1 MQRVG
6 KTLTQETSVSFDQK
20 ETPGKKTELAQPAV
34 VADKYGPEAIREQ
47 IKDQAR
53 LIRAWAAEQG
63 FEEGKDF
70 KVIESIRNV
79 LGDAASVAPQEL
91 KEFYVLIHED
101 NYLQFKDY
109 FTGRYN
115 DEMKKIDPKNNVGL
129 YYSWGGRF
137 LVGWAGVSVETA
149 PASSIEKMT
158 ASTHHA
164 EFKKFFL
171 EKYGFEFP
179 TADILNIQLKEMSEK
194 GLDKYQEALA
204 KLRELKDSETLP
216 DDGYGLVDG
225 MVHAIDLLEQSKIG
239 NAVQEL
245 PEELQGAMPREMRT
259 YGDLTYN
266 ASSIVDLDRV
276 SEITG
281 INIPDEVRID
291 RIFEHLGF
299 DRNRMQ
305 EVCKSFS
312 DYLVAKKIAS

>member
-1 MQRVG
+1 MRTPEMLGV
-6 KTLTQETSVSFDQK
+6 ETSVSFDQK
-20 ETPGKKTELAQPAV
+20 EILDKKTELTQPAV
-34 VADKYGPEAIREQ
+34 VADKYGPEAIREK
-47 IKDQAR
+47 IKDQAG

-63 FEEGKDF
+63 FKEGKDF
-70 KVIESIRNV
+70 KVIESIRDV

-91 KEFYVLIHED
+91 KEFYVAIHED
-101 NYLQFKDY
+101 KYRQFRDY

-115 DEMKKIDPKNNVGL
+115 DEMKKRDPKNNVQL
-129 YYSWGGRF
+129 LYSWGGRF
-137 LVGWAGVSVETA
+137 LVGWAGVPIETA

-179 TADILNIQLKEMSEK
+179 TADVLDIQLKEMAETGIPTYK
-194 GLDKYQEALA
+194 KALA
-204 KLRELKDSETLP
+204 KLREMKVSETLP
-216 DDGYGLVDG
+216 FDGYGFVDG
-225 MVHAIDLLEQSKIG
+225 MVHAVDLLEQAKIG
-239 NAVQEL
+239 NTVQEL

-259 YGDLTYN
+259 YADLTYN

-281 INIPDEVRID
+281 IKIPDDARID
-291 RIFEHLGF
+291 RIFERLGF